1 MNAIDWDR
9 TTQYADSVDYVR
21 GLIKLRNRIAA
32 LRQTS
37 YNDINAS
44 VTMLKSANGVVAYQ
58 AKDSS
63 GTYVVIFN
71 ANNEPAAVEGIGAG
85 KYNVLAGDG
94 TVYDENAKDAFV
106 RKGSTYTAARCPP
119 PCSRS
124 PLPTMSFLYSVGM
137 TESTTITVDPSSIRW
152 PASLPMTPLMVI

>member
-1 MNAIDWDR
+1 
-9 TTQYADSVDYVR
+9 
-21 GLIKLRNRIAA
+21 
-32 LRQTS
+32 
-37 YNDINAS
+37 
-44 VTMLKSANGVVAYQ
+44 MLKSDEGVVAYQ

-63 GTYVVIFN
+63 GTYMVIFN

-106 RKGSTYTAARCPP
+106 RKAPRTLQARCPP

-124 PLPTMSFLYSVGM
+124 PLPTMSF
-137 TESTTITVDPSSIRW
+137 
-152 PASLPMTPLMVI
+152 PLSAE